1 MWASCLRGRALAGQR
16 VRSSWPLVG
25 SADSSPSLD
34 RRKIPRGP
42 VSAPGFRN
50 SALSPRRLG

>member
-25 SADSSPSLD
+25 SADPSPSLD
-34 RRKIPRGP
+34 QHKIPRGP
-42 VSAPGFRN
+42 VCAPGFRN
-50 SALSPRRLG
+50 SALCPCRLG